1 LRALVIGGT
10 GYVGS
15 HLTRTLLKQGHAVRI
30 LARTPAKAAVLQG
43 AGAEVRPGDLG
54 APASLQGIAEGI
66 DAVFHLG
73 SVMRGSARDFER
85 VDIQGTERLLAES
98 RQSGVR
104 RFIFAGTLAGYPPY
118 VDGSVIDEQTP
129 LDGTGALGN
138 YALAKARCEK
148 LLLAAGGNPE
158 CVIVRLGLVCGS
170 GANIFPQHVCKPLMR
185 NWVILFGDGSVSL
198 PLTLIDNAV
207 AALILAATVNDISG
221 QTFNIVDD
229 DAITQRGYLALL
241 RSCSGGLPHVLRL
254 PLAAYYALGMLAEVA
269 ARARRK
275 EPETTRYRIRCRLAR
290 VEWNC
295 SKAKT
300 LLHWQPRVPLREG
313 LAAAFRAHAA
323 RDTAG

>member
-15 HLTRTLLKQGHAVRI
+15 HLTRALLKRGHTVRV

-43 AGAEVRPGDLG
+43 AGAEVREGDLG
-54 APASLQGIAEGI
+54 APASLQGVAEGI

-85 VDIQGTERLLAES
+85 VDVQGTERLLAES
-98 RQSGVR
+98 QQSGVR
-104 RFIFAGTLAGYPPY
+104 RFIFAGTLAGYPPSA
-118 VDGSVIDEQTP
+118 DGSVIDEQTA

-148 LLLAAGGNPE
+148 LLLPANDNPE
-158 CVIVRLGLVCGS
+158 CVVVRLGLVCGS
-170 GANIFPQHVCKPLMR
+170 GANVFPQHVCKPLMR
-185 NWVILFGDGSVSL
+185 NWVILFGDGGVPL
-198 PLTLIDNAV
+198 PLTLIENAV
-207 AALILAATVNDISG
+207 DALILAATTNDIAG

-229 DAITQRGYLALL
+229 DAITQRGYLELL
-241 RSCSGGLPHVLRL
+241 RSCTGGLPRVLRL
-254 PLAAYYALGMLAEVA
+254 PLAAYYALGMLAEMA
-269 ARARRK
+269 ARARHK

-300 LLHWQPRVPLREG
+300 LLHWQPRLALREG
-313 LAAAFRAHAA
+313 LATAFRAHAA
-323 RDTAG
+323 RDTVG

>member
-15 HLTRTLLKQGHAVRI
+15 YLTRTLLKQGHAVRI

-54 APASLQGIAEGI
+54 TPASLQGIAEGI

-85 VDIQGTERLLAES
+85 VDVQGTERLLAES

-104 RFIFAGTLAGYPPY
+104 RFVFAGTLAGYPPS
-118 VDGSVIDEQTP
+118 VDGSVVDEQTT

-148 LLLAAGGNPE
+148 LLLAANGNPE

-185 NWVILFGDGSVSL
+185 NWVVLFGDGGVSL

-207 AALILAATVNDISG
+207 EALILAATVNDIAG

-229 DAITQRGYLALL
+229 DAITQRGYLELL
-241 RSCSGGLPHVLRL
+241 RSCSGDLPHVLRL

-269 ARARRK
+269 ARARHK
-275 EPETTRYRIRCRLAR
+275 EPETTRYRIRCRLVR
-290 VEWNC
+290 VAWNC
-295 SKAKT
+295 SKAKR

-313 LAAAFRAHAA
+313 LATAFRAHAA
-323 RDTAG
+323 RKSAG